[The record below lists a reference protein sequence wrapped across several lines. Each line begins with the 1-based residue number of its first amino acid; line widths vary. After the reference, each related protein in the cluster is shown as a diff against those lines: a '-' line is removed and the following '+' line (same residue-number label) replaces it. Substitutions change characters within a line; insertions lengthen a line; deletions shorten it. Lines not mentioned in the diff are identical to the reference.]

1 MLFSNKSRHI
11 KVWIT
16 GSCYQNFTNYTFSKF
31 FTIKGFIHSFGS
43 FVNLSQSEVYC
54 LSKLS
59 YHLKEGKISRRFE
72 RNFEKRKDD
81 FFTPFEAKKAR
92 RYSEI
97 CTLMVRNRLKNYE
110 LFAKDAKDNFA
121 LVYESDNKVLQILN
135 NIMVTKFKDGLLYDE
150 VVGKKK
156 RLFEALEVPIPTVVT
171 SDYEDENEEINDPES
186 VEDLESISRRT
197 I

>member
-1 MLFSNKSRHI
+1 MVSNVPDYRFPIFRNCGFPAQEYSTTLDEAI
-11 KVWIT
+11 ATDIAINIIAIQ
-16 GSCYQNFTNYTFSKF
+16 YLKF
-31 FTIKGFIHSFGS
+31 FLKK
-43 FVNLSQSEVYC
+43 
-54 LSKLS
+54 LSKNVATCL
-59 YHLKEGKISRRFE
+59 
-72 RNFEKRKDD
+72 
-81 FFTPFEAKKAR
+81 
-92 RYSEI
+92 
-97 CTLMVRNRLKNYE
+97 TLTGLKNYE

-156 RLFEALEVPIPTVVT
+156 RLFEALGVPIPTVVT

>member
-1 MLFSNKSRHI
+1 MKI
-11 KVWIT
+11 K
-16 GSCYQNFTNYTFSKF
+16 K
-31 FTIKGFIHSFGS
+31 
-43 FVNLSQSEVYC
+43 
-54 LSKLS
+54 
-59 YHLKEGKISRRFE
+59 GKISRRLE